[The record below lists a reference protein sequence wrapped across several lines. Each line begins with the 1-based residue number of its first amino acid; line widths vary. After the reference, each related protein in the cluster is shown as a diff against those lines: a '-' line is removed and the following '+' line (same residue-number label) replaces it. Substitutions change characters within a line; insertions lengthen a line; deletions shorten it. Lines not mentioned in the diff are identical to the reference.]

1 MFTPALIDL
10 ARKTHFNVGIEKAT
24 HYFNFCINVI
34 LSVKA
39 LFPSKGKGNDD
50 DDDDDNDDDDNDD
63 DDESYQYDR
72 RTAITAPFDFS
83 LIFS

>member
-10 ARKTHFNVGIEKAT
+10 ARKTYFNVEIERAT
-24 HYFNFCINVI
+24 HYFNFCTNVI

-50 DDDDDNDDDDNDD
+50 DDD
-63 DDESYQYDR
+63 ESYQYDR
-72 RTAITAPFDFS
+72 RMAIIAPFDFS
-83 LIFS
+83 LTFS

>member
-1 MFTPALIDL
+1 MFTPASIDL
-10 ARKTHFNVGIEKAT
+10 ARKTHFNVEIEKAT
-24 HYFNFCINVI
+24 HYFNFCTNVI

-50 DDDDDNDDDDNDD
+50 DDDDD